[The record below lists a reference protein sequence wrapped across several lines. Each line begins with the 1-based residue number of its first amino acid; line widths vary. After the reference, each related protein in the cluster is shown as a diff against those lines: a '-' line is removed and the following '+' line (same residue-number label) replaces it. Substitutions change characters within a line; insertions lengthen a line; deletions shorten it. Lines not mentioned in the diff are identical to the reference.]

1 MKYLTIEACFW
12 PDVREV
18 TAFRDFGHDSGLP
31 GGVLFAEND
40 GVIMVQSGDIGLK
53 QVRSDKV

>member
-18 TAFRDFGHDSGLP
+18 TAFRDLP